1 MDRNLINREV
11 KIGEKEGEITNILGC
26 GYEVTF
32 FNTNDG
38 KTWVDAKDIEGCL
51 VPECCDKNNEHPVW
65 KILNKDKYV
74 EEFYQQAESMYDF
87 IKGIVTVCGNT
98 TKDGNTVPTM
108 KVFFDM
114 WNEFSGE
121 TFWILS
127 ELVNKKRQN
136 SF

>member
-38 KTWVDAKDIEGCL
+38 KIWVDAKDIEGCL

-87 IKGIVTVCGNT
+87 IKGIITVSGNT
-98 TKDGNTVPTM
+98 TKDGNTVPVM

-114 WNEFSGE
+114 WNEFSDE

-127 ELVNKKRQN
+127 ELVNQKETI
-136 SF
+136 

>member
-38 KTWVDAKDIEGCL
+38 KTRVDAKDIEGCL

-65 KILNKDKYV
+65 KILNKNKYV

-87 IKGIVTVCGNT
+87 IKSIVTVCGNT
-98 TKDGNTVPTM
+98 TKDGNTVPAM

-114 WNEFSGE
+114 WNEFSDE

-127 ELVNKKRQN
+127 ELVNKKETI
-136 SF
+136 